1 VEGHDGGVSGGG
13 YLLFV
18 WRPTGYR
25 LEEREGSPPPV
36 GGEVELAEGAQ
47 RVGKIGPSP
56 LPGDPRP
63 CAYLQ
68 P

>member
-1 VEGHDGGVSGGG
+1 MSNDAGAPQRH
-13 YLLFV
+13 LLFV

-25 LEEREGSPPPV
+25 LEERDGEPPAVGS
-36 GGEVELAEGAQ
+36 EIELGDGNQ
-47 RVGKIGPSP
+47 RVSKIGPSP
-56 LPGDPRP
+56 LPGDSRP